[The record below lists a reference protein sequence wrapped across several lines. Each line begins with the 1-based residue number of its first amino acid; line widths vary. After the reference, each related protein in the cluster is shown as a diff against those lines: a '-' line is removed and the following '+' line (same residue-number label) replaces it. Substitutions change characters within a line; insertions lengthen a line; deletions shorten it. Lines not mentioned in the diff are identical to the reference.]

1 MKKILILLMLL
12 FLPFGVMAE
21 EYETSPIET
30 IDETQQTT
38 TNTTG
43 NTTGNVVD
51 ETTTGE
57 NTNNPADIP
66 YTGNI
71 IEEGVTVDDLGD
83 KVIDKL
89 EDVVD
94 LLKKI
99 AAPLSIIMFIV
110 GAILMVLGAFGKR
123 DGISKG
129 IIVCI
134 LSIIMYS
141 LCMYAGP
148 IISAVNNWLIS

>member
-12 FLPFGVMAE
+12 LLPIGVMAE
-21 EYETSPIET
+21 EYETSPIEN
-30 IDETQQTT
+30 IEETQQVTT
-38 TNTTG
+38 
-43 NTTGNVVD
+43 
-51 ETTTGE
+51 ETTTEENGE
-57 NTNNPADIP
+57 GTHNPADIP
-66 YTGNI
+66 YTGNL
-71 IEEGVTVDDLGD
+71 IEEGVTVDDLGN
-83 KVIDKL
+83 KIIDKMV
-89 EDVVD
+89 DVVD

-99 AAPLSIIMFIV
+99 AAPLSVIMFIV

-129 IIVCI
+129 IVVCL
-134 LSIIMYS
+134 LSIVMYS

>member
-1 MKKILILLMLL
+1 MTDFSEVFMKKILILLMLL
-12 FLPFGVMAE
+12 LLPIGVMAE
-21 EYETSPIET
+21 EYETSPIEN
-30 IDETQQTT
+30 IDETQQVTT
-38 TNTTG
+38 
-43 NTTGNVVD
+43 

-57 NTNNPADIP
+57 NEEGTHNPADIP
-66 YTGNI
+66 YTGNL
-71 IEEGVTVDDLGD
+71 IEEGVTVDDLGN
-83 KVIDKL
+83 KIIDKMV
-89 EDVVD
+89 DVVD

-99 AAPLSIIMFIV
+99 AAPLSVIMFIV

-129 IIVCI
+129 IVVCL
-134 LSIIMYS
+134 LSIVMYS